1 MLRAMVSDCE
11 SEETVFK
18 DDPPQKTPKVN
29 RYANNNLLQELNKLG
44 VCKKDTGRCLR
55 SLFSTEVYPATTV
68 SHWLLAC
75 EV

>member
-1 MLRAMVSDCE
+1 MVSDCE
-11 SEETVFK
+11 SDESIE
-18 DDPPQKTPKVN
+18 DDAPQKNQKVN
-29 RYANNNLLQELNKLG
+29 RYADNNLLQARKNLW

>member
-1 MLRAMVSDCE
+1 MVSDCE
-11 SEETVFK
+11 SEETFFK

-29 RYANNNLLQELNKLG
+29 RYADNNLLQELKKLG

-55 SLFSTEVYPATTV
+55 SLFSSEVILQPPCLT
-68 SHWLLAC
+68 SLLVG

>member
-1 MLRAMVSDCE
+1 MVSDCE
-11 SEETVFK
+11 SEETFFK

-29 RYANNNLLQELNKLG
+29 RYADNNLLQELKKSG
-44 VCKKDTGRCLR
+44 GCKKDTGRCLR

-68 SHWLLAC
+68 SHWLLGC